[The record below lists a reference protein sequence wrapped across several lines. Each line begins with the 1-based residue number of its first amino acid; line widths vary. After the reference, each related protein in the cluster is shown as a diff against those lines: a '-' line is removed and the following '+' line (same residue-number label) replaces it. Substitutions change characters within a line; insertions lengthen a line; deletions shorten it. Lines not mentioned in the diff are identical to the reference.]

1 LPATLDYAAIAGLSS
16 EVRQKLSEARP
27 ATLGQASRLP
37 GLTPAAIAIL
47 VVHIKRH
54 RAA

>member
-1 LPATLDYAAIAGLSS
+1 
-16 EVRQKLSEARP
+16 
-27 ATLGQASRLP
+27 LGQASRLP

-47 VVHIKRH
+47 LVYVKRG